1 MKKKH
6 WKRMAKVLDCKVKDI
21 KLGKRKS
28 ADFRGVPDLSV
39 INRLHP
45 AIGERSLWSDIFDE
59 LPTADLNIQRAAY
72 ELVMGHPE
80 IDDNEAELIWSAM
93 RTWNRRD

>member
-6 WKRMAKVLDCKVKDI
+6 WKRIAKVLDCKVKDI
-21 KLGKRKS
+21 KLSKRKS
-28 ADFRGVPDLSV
+28 TDFRGVPDLSV

-45 AIGERSLWSDIFDE
+45 AIGERSSWMRFIFD
-59 LPTADLNIQRAAY
+59 D
-72 ELVMGHPE
+72 
-80 IDDNEAELIWSAM
+80 DDNEAELIWSAM